1 MSNFSDFFPAAGGG
15 GGGFTKQ
22 NKYSTLRSADATY
35 KTSFTTTLNISGDV
49 LIGYTTLNG
58 RPTTT
63 DDRQYFTAEDSYVGM
78 TFTETGQTH
87 TVTASTA
94 HSAGGYATLTF
105 TPALSTGQIANN
117 ENIVFNGAPF
127 TVNPATDLGLEDG
140 APLGYFLVGGG
151 GMSNTKD
158 MGAFGGMI
166 IQGITTIVTA
176 ATDIILTPGVGHV
189 VNTVD
194 GSAGYDYNATGAAL
208 QSTITGGLSLTTAD
222 GHNGSG
228 FGATTLGGYGASA
241 GSGING
247 YGSGAAPGDL
257 RATSSQYN
265 YGWTGGNNRVAHGF
279 GVGGAGGMTVAL
291 GAFEGSDGA
300 IILFY

>member
-15 GGGFTKQ
+15 GEFTKS
-22 NKYSTLRSADATY
+22 NSYSTARALA
-35 KTSFTTTLNISGDV
+35 SFTYN
-49 LIGYTTLNG
+49 N
-58 RPTTT
+58 
-63 DDRQYFTAEDSYVGM
+63 AASY
-78 TFTETGQTH
+78 
-87 TVTASTA
+87 
-94 HSAGGYATLTF
+94 
-105 TPALSTGQIANN
+105 
-117 ENIVFNGAPF
+117 

-228 FGATTLGGYGASA
+228 FGGTTLAGYGASA

-247 YGSGAAPGDL
+247 YGAGGAPGDF
-257 RATSSQYN
+257 RANSSYG